1 MFTGNW
7 NGDEIRRNNFEV
19 PIIAQFIRINPTRWR
34 ERISL
39 RAELYGCDY
48 CNAELFL
55 ADSYFITNNLMQIV
69 ADNLYFNGSSYVR
82 WDLLRHPISA
92 SRETI
97 RFRFKTNYADGAILY
112 GRGSQ
117 GDYFALQMRDN
128 RMLLNIDLGNSIS
141 LIEIIIPVHSFS

>member
-1 MFTGNW
+1 L
-7 NGDEIRRNNFEV
+7 
-19 PIIAQFIRINPTRWR
+19 IILPPT
-34 ERISL
+34 
-39 RAELYGCDY
+39 
-48 CNAELFL
+48 
-55 ADSYFITNNLMQIV
+55 V

-128 RMLLNIDLGNSIS
+128 RMLLNIDLGNSIII
-141 LIEIIIPVHSFS
+141 IEIIIQCMKQFLPTSIILLDGKFAGFVLSRFAQVYNKKTAMPNNFSMFPNFEK